1 MALLAGAATRP
12 ARAGVG
18 ALESSFVLFPRPWVM
33 LFTSDPGVLDYSVPL
48 MTTIGLLQPP
58 LAIAMVVSGALRGA
72 GETHV
77 PLAAAIVG
85 GWLVRLPTAYF
96 GGVVANLGMIMVW
109 TAMVIDWIVRSGI
122 VSWRFRRL
130 PMERVRL

>member
-1 MALLAGAATRP
+1 
-12 ARAGVG
+12 
-18 ALESSFVLFPRPWVM
+18 
-33 LFTSDPGVLDYSVPL
+33 

-85 GWLVRLPTAYF
+85 GWIVRLPAAYF
-96 GGVVANLGMIMVW
+96 GGVVANLGMTVVW
-109 TAMVIDWIVRSGI
+109 STMVIDWFIRSAI

-130 PMERVRL
+130 SMDRVRL